1 MKKGLERFIEKT
13 KAVRFPHYVQ
23 FTALT
28 SRRKQIGCTY
38 HVYVCID
45 TLEVINPYTKK
56 HQGRK
61 YKCFSSSVSSE
72 EAKTKAFEY
81 IQQFNH

>member
-1 MKKGLERFIEKT
+1 MSKDLEYFIKNT
-13 KAVRFPHYVQ
+13 KAVRFPQYIQ

-28 SRRKQIGCTY
+28 SRKKQIGCTY

-61 YKCFSSSVSSE
+61 YRTFSSSESSE
-72 EAKTKAFEY
+72 DAKIKAFEY
-81 IQQFNH
+81 IRNSTN